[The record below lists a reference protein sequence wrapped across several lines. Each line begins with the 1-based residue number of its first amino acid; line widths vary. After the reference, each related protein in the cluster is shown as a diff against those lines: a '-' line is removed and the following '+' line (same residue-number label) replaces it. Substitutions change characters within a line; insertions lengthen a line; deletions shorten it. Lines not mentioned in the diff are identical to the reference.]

1 MRQNQQRRQKESPV
15 RWEGNQDSVLSLKPR
30 GKKKTFQGEGVDR
43 AKYSRSN
50 EIRTEHCM
58 LHFL

>member
-15 RWEGNQDSVLSLKPR
+15 RWEGNKESVLSLKPR
-30 GKKKTFQGEGVDR
+30 GEKTFQGEGIDR
-43 AKYSRSN
+43 AKYTRRSK
-50 EIRTEHCM
+50 EIRAEHCM